1 VSVRI
6 PLLAPRRALP
16 IALTCGLLVLAGCG
30 AGDQDT
36 APASSTD
43 GASAGATGTSG
54 GAGADGGTTG
64 GGEPADGSPAD
75 GSPAEDT
82 DAVQTDA
89 PAETASLVVARAE
102 WSADASA
109 IETAAFVQ
117 GLVETGG
124 ECTATAEPEDGDAV
138 TGDATEAEAG
148 PATTEC
154 GLMTV
159 VLPAG
164 STGEWAVT
172 VSYTS
177 GSTELT
183 SETVPVDVP

>member
-1 VSVRI
+1 MRI
-6 PLLAPRRALP
+6 LLLAPRRALP

-30 AGDQDT
+30 TGDQDT

-43 GASAGATGTSG
+43 GASAGATGASG
-54 GAGADGGTTG
+54 GAEADGGTTG
-64 GGEPADGSPAD
+64 GGASAD

-102 WSADASA
+102 WSADASG

-138 TGDATEAEAG
+138 TSDATEAEAG

-183 SETVPVDVP
+183 SEPVTVDVP